1 MFRETI
7 DFILRTEYNVSRFHT
22 QNFQILP
29 LETGVT
35 HSKLSPMKDYICSLK
50 RILLALITLI
60 WSVRCSVFCSWTGSL
75 EVGEVRLQIRLQF
88 CCNVIHLF
96 MRPAEQ
102 AYQITGRMRRHAERC
117 NDKNTFI
124 THNFLLDLSRISK
137 KLLLNLVVAKYI
149 NKCTAFYKI
158 TRFVIMKAKFLY
170 WTLS

>member
-1 MFRETI
+1 
-7 DFILRTEYNVSRFHT
+7 
-22 QNFQILP
+22 
-29 LETGVT
+29 
-35 HSKLSPMKDYICSLK
+35 
-50 RILLALITLI
+50 
-60 WSVRCSVFCSWTGSL
+60 
-75 EVGEVRLQIRLQF
+75 
-88 CCNVIHLF
+88 